1 MSSKE
6 VLIVGAGPAGTATA
20 YKLASIAPPLAEK
33 IVLVDAGRHPRR
45 KICAGCVTGRAWG
58 LLKAQGLEV
67 DVPHIPIT
75 SVAFLTALG
84 DIALNRDGLGKIVRR
99 EDFDLALVQKVREK
113 GICVIENCKVTHLE
127 QRGNEIAVQGH
138 QLINGIAKP
147 TKMSARV
154 VVGADG
160 ATSMVRKC
168 LVHSVREPAKTFMVE
183 AVGSRRTEKF
193 EHSLCFDFRPVE
205 KGFRGYRWIFPA
217 MSDKESLF
225 TVGVCDFQPTKGFN
239 VKELLGE
246 LIREFDLQVI
256 ESSQRQFPFYPFH
269 SRDKLGGMGWLLAGE
284 SAGSD
289 NLLAEGISY
298 AIESGFFASE
308 QIASA
313 FRTGDFSFSNYTH
326 DYHWSRVGKELRTLK
341 ALADVFYS
349 KLHLRSV
356 RAGLFND
363 QLCALGGDILAGDLE
378 PRTKVA
384 LKIALNF
391 WKTMALQVFKGASP
405 NK

>member
-6 VLIVGAGPAGTATA
+6 VLIVGSGPAGTATA
-20 YKLASIAPPLAEK
+20 YKLASIAPLLVEK
-33 IVLVDAGRHPRR
+33 IVLVEAGRHPRR

-58 LLKAQGLEV
+58 LLEAQGLEV

-75 SVAFLTALG
+75 SVVFLTALG
-84 DIALNRDGLGKIVRR
+84 DITLNRHGLGRIVRR
-99 EDFDLALVQKVREK
+99 EDFDSALVQKVREK
-113 GICVIENCKVTHLE
+113 GVCVIENCKVTHLE
-127 QRGNEIAVQGH
+127 QKGDKIAVQAH
-138 QLINGIAKP
+138 QLINGIPKT
-147 TKMSARV
+147 TKMSAKV

-168 LVHSVREPAKTFMVE
+168 LAHSVREPAKTLMVE
-183 AVGSRRTEKF
+183 VVGSHRTEEF
-193 EHSLCFDFRPVE
+193 ERALCFDFRPVK

-217 MSDKESLF
+217 MSDKKHLF

-246 LIREFDLQVI
+246 LMREFDLQAI
-256 ESSQRQFPFYPFH
+256 DNSKREFPFYPFH
-269 SRDKLGGMGWLLAGE
+269 SRDKLGGMGWLLVGE

-341 ALADVFYS
+341 ALADVFYGR
-349 KLHLRSV
+349 LHLRSV

-363 QLCALGGDILAGDLE
+363 HLCALGEDILAGDLE

-391 WKTMALQVFKGASP
+391 WKTMALQVLKGA
-405 NK
+405 KGRK